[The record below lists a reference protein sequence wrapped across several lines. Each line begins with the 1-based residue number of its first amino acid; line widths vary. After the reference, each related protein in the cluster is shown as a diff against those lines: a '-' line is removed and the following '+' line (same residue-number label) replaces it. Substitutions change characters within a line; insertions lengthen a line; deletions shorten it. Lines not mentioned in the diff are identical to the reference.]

1 MKRLGFGLLTA
12 MLLVGTTAMKYPVA
26 ATHRGATITCRAQQV
41 HVGGPPSTNLDHVT
55 GYLRVDNWDTTSG
68 HDWVGYVRVWSA
80 VANKYWRAHG
90 YMNADSYDRYHFS
103 VWIHVPY
110 PTATVHWRP
119 HCSL

>member
-1 MKRLGFGLLTA
+1 MA
-12 MLLVGTTAMKYPVA
+12 MRYPVH

-41 HVGGPPSTNLDHVT
+41 HVGGPPDSNLDHVT
-55 GYLRVDNWDTTSG
+55 GYLRVDNWDTSSG
-68 HDWVGYVRVWSA
+68 HDWVGYVRVWST

-90 YMNADSYDRYHFS
+90 YMNADSWDRYHFS
-103 VWIHVPY
+103 VWLHVPY

>member
-1 MKRLGFGLLTA
+1 MKRVGFGLLATT
-12 MLLVGTTAMKYPVA
+12 LLVGSMAMAKPVESA
-26 ATHRGATITCRAQQV
+26 QRGATITCRALQV
-41 HVGGPPSTNLDHVT
+41 HVGGPPNSNLDHVT
-55 GYLRVDNWDTTSG
+55 GYLRVDNWDTSSG
-68 HDWVGYVRVWSA
+68 HDWIGYVRVWST

-103 VWIHVPY
+103 VWLRVPF

>member
-1 MKRLGFGLLTA
+1 MKRLGLGLVTA
-12 MLLVGTTAMKYPVA
+12 VLLVGTTAMRFPVEA
-26 ATHRGATITCRAQQV
+26 NRGTTITCRAQQV
-41 HVGGPPSTNLDHVT
+41 HVGGPPNSNLDHVT
-55 GYLRVDNWDTTSG
+55 GYLRVDNWDTSSG
-68 HDWVGYVRVWSA
+68 HDWIGYVRVWST

-90 YMNADSYDRYHFS
+90 YLNADSYNRYHFS